1 MPGPFRGDGGLVSLI
16 GFAAIVGLLAFV
28 PWFAGEVLQIVGQPD
43 TTLARVV
50 LIAGCLAS
58 LVGLAVFEVARDLA
72 PASPWRQAWVYW
84 DTTRRTVLDSLVVP
98 LLWILLLAS
107 LAFAAFAVAGARPA
121 IAAAYAESTLAHF
134 ATGDGLKATAAAMSL
149 AAAFVAARNLS
160 RYLFA
165 GRSYLVNSLA
175 KFAPGD
181 PAALADTPLLH
192 LRFYHGVLRFSG
204 AVAFAC
210 ELTFQVLAFG
220 IVTWG
225 VATALPQAAL
235 FANPETLSLSNAV
248 LFWVDRVFALVDGQD
263 IFGLSLSPLAA
274 NKSVWPFGFAILFFK
289 LFALGMIVKLF
300 QDSLTLR
307 PRDISKS
314 WGEAL
319 DGTPHGGPMREEPPQ
334 IMRFGPR
341 TGEIAPRQTR
351 IT

>member
-1 MPGPFRGDGGLVSLI
+1 MPGPFRGDGGVVSLI
-16 GFAAIVGLLAFV
+16 GFAAVVSLIAFI
-28 PWFAGEVLQIVGQPD
+28 PWFVGEVLQSVGVPD
-43 TTLARVV
+43 TTFARVV
-50 LIAGCLAS
+50 LIACCLGS
-58 LVGLAVFEVARDLA
+58 LVGLAMFEVARDFA

-84 DTTRRTVLDSLVVP
+84 DTTRRTILDSLVAP

-107 LAFAAFAVAGARPA
+107 LAFVVFAVAGARPA
-121 IAAAYAESTLAHF
+121 IAAAYAESTLTHF
-134 ATGDGLKATAAAMSL
+134 ATGDGLKAAAAAISL

-175 KFAPGD
+175 KFAPSD
-181 PAALADTPLLH
+181 PAALAETPLPH

-204 AVAFAC
+204 AIAFTC

-225 VATALPQAAL
+225 IATALPQAAL
-235 FANPETLSLSNAV
+235 FANPETLSLSNAI

-263 IFGLSLSPLAA
+263 IFGFSFSPLAA
-274 NKSVWPFGFAILFFK
+274 NKAVWLFGFALLFFK

-307 PRDISKS
+307 PRDISKN

-319 DGTPHGGPMREEPPQ
+319 DGAPRANPMREEPQ
-334 IMRFGPR
+334 HMRFGPR
-341 TGEIAPRQTR
+341 TSR
-351 IT
+351 